1 MGTFREDIGTWRSTN
16 QGTALL
22 KKLDIA
28 GSLYDIH
35 DPAVE
40 ALADLMETR
49 VNALENKTWTPV
61 TKGVDDPKFA
71 TSVTQNASGAIT
83 VTYDHLRASAYELSG
98 TGTNEFITSIAQD
111 VDGVISA
118 TKGGISA
125 EQVALTGVTG
135 VTGTDVKAAIAEV
148 LAAAEALKGATGDAA
163 SAETI
168 AGAKKYADE
177 AVQALA
183 GTDWTEQAQKV
194 QDIIDELEG
203 SEQASQWSTLV
214 DTLKGMTVSEKG
226 QTGDADYRPANANP
240 TVVEYV
246 QAAIEDVNAASAEG
260 INALDET
267 IYGAD
272 GQSSVTGTN
281 AGTSYTNDSTS
292 KVVIKITEVDGKL
305 TGLDV
310 KTNDVAK
317 ASDLTT
323 LSNEAVKSV
332 NGQTGNSVTLYANNI
347 NVSDATGAATVA
359 ATLTSLESTK
369 ANKNAFQ
376 TGNVNDWS
384 APTYSNE
391 TLTWG
396 YTGVSVYK
404 PTGNT
409 I

>member
-40 ALADLMETR
+40 ALADLMESR

-183 GTDWTEQAQKV
+183 GQDWTTAAKKV
-194 QDIIDELEG
+194 QDIINELEG
-203 SEQASQWSTLV
+203 STVATEWSTLV
-214 DTLKGMTVSEKG
+214 DKLKGMTIADP
-226 QTGDADYRPANANP
+226 TGAEGATKEA
-240 TVVEYV
+240 TSVAEYV
-246 QAAIEDVNAASAEG
+246 NAKIAEVNQQSAEG
-260 INALDET
+260 ISALDAVV
-267 IYGAD
+267 YGAD
-272 GQSSVTGTN
+272 GETTVVGETAAASAYTG
-281 AGTSYTNDSTS
+281 DSTS
-292 KVVIKITEVDGKL
+292 KVVVKLTEVDGKI

>member
-49 VNALENKTWTPV
+49 VGALETKTWTPV

-83 VTYDHLRASAYELSG
+83 VTYDNLRPSAYELSG
-98 TGTNEFITSIAQD
+98 TNEFITGVSQD
-111 VDGVISA
+111 VNGIISA
-118 TKGGISA
+118 TKSAISA
-125 EQVALTGVTG
+125 EQVGFTGVTG
-135 VTGTDVKAAIAEV
+135 ITGTNTKAAIEEV
-148 LAAAEALKGATGDAA
+148 LAAAMALKGTSGDTGA
-163 SAETI
+163 AETI
-168 AGAKKYADE
+168 AGAKKYAEKLVND
-177 AVQALA
+177 LA
-183 GTDWTEQAQKV
+183 GEDWAENAKKV

-203 SEQASQWSTLV
+203 SEQATQWSTLV
-214 DTLKGMTVSEKG
+214 DKLKGMTVSEKG

-272 GQSSVTGTN
+272 GQSSVTGAN

-292 KVVIKITEVDGKL
+292 KVVIKITEVAGKL

>member
-1 MGTFREDIGTWRSTN
+1 MGTFRQDIEAWRTSN
-16 QGTALL
+16 QGTNLL
-22 KKLDIA
+22 KKLNIA
-28 GSLYDIH
+28 GQLYDIH

-40 ALADLMETR
+40 ALADAMETR
-49 VNALENKTWTPV
+49 VKGLEDKKWTAV
-61 TKGVDDPKFA
+61 NKGVDDPKFA
-71 TSVTQNASGAIT
+71 TSVTQDVNGAIT

-163 SAETI
+163 NAETI

-183 GTDWTEQAQKV
+183 GQDWTTAAKKV
-194 QDIIDELEG
+194 QDIINELEG
-203 SEQASQWSTLV
+203 STVATEWSTLV
-214 DTLKGMTVSEKG
+214 DKLKGMTIADP
-226 QTGDADYRPANANP
+226 TGGEGATKEATSVA
-240 TVVEYV
+240 EYV
-246 QAAIEDVNAASAEG
+246 NAKITEVNQQSAAG
-260 INALDET
+260 ISALDAVV
-267 IYGAD
+267 YGAD
-272 GQSSVTGTN
+272 GQTTVVGETAAASAYTG
-281 AGTSYTNDSTS
+281 DSTS
-292 KVVIKITEVDGKL
+292 KVVVKLTEVDGKI

-332 NGQTGNSVTLYANNI
+332 NGKTGNSVTIYATDI
-347 NVSDATGAATVA
+347 NVSDAAGAATVG
-359 ATLTSLESTK
+359 ATLTTLQSSK
-369 ANKNAFQ
+369 ANSNAFQ
-376 TGNVNDWS
+376 TGTVNDWGN
-384 APTYSNE
+384 PTYASE
-391 TLTWG
+391 TLTWNFAAAN
-396 YTGVSVYK
+396 VYK
-404 PTGNT
+404 PTGNPLN
-409 I
+409 

>member
-1 MGTFREDIGTWRSTN
+1 MGTFREDIGTWRSNN

-49 VNALENKTWTPV
+49 VGALETKTWTPV

-83 VTYDHLRASAYELSG
+83 VTYDNLRPSAYELSG
-98 TGTNEFITSIAQD
+98 TNEFITGVSQD
-111 VDGVISA
+111 VNGIISA
-118 TKGGISA
+118 TKSAISA
-125 EQVALTGVTG
+125 EQVGFSGVTG
-135 VTGTDVKAAIAEV
+135 ITGTNTKVAIEEV
-148 LAAAEALKGATGDAA
+148 LAAAMALKGTSSDAA

-183 GTDWTEQAQKV
+183 GQDWTEQAQRV

-214 DTLKGMTVSEKG
+214 DKLKGMTVSEKG
-226 QTGDADYRPANANP
+226 QTGDADYRAANNNP

-272 GQSSVTGTN
+272 GQSSVTGAN